1 MGVKFEIA
9 DWKFEI
15 TLKELICQPVGSKAK
30 DSRRNFTGGKRSK
43 NINTKTRTKETR
55 HELDYATRRQVS

>member
-15 TLKELICQPVGSKAK
+15 TLKELVCQPIGNKVKAN
-30 DSRRNFTGGKRSK
+30 RRNFAGGKK
-43 NINTKTRTKETR
+43 AKTMKTRNKETR
-55 HELDYATRRQVS
+55 HELDYASRRQVG

>member
-15 TLKELICQPVGSKAK
+15 TLKELVCQPIPNKIK
-30 DSRRNFTGGKRSK
+30 DGRRGIAGGKRNK
-43 NINTKTRTKETR
+43 NIRTRNKEIK
-55 HELDYATRRQVS
+55 HELDYATRRQVG

>member
-9 DWKFEI
+9 DWKFEL
-15 TLKELICQPVGSKAK
+15 TLKELVCQPIGNKVK
-30 DSRRNFTGGKRSK
+30 DSRRNHTGGKRSK
-43 NINTKTRTKETR
+43 TIKTRTKETR

>member
-15 TLKELICQPVGSKAK
+15 TLKELVCQPIPNKIK
-30 DSRRNFTGGKRSK
+30 DGRRGIAGGKRIK
-43 NINTKTRTKETR
+43 NIRTRTKEIK
-55 HELDYATRRQVS
+55 HELDYASRRQVS

>member
-15 TLKELICQPVGSKAK
+15 TLKELVCQPIESKVKASRRGPASGKKAK
-30 DSRRNFTGGKRSK
+30 TITNRN
-43 NINTKTRTKETR
+43 KELR
-55 HELDYATRRQVS
+55 HELDYASRRQVG